1 MEETPDKEFK
11 VFFEDYINYSADRL
25 MDRWRKKLIQLI
37 KRAGSLSID
46 DIKLIVTR
54 YNSKKKENIMNMD
67 SISEDYYELL
77 NDELIESKKIV
88 SYLKIRDGSIT

>member
-1 MEETPDKEFK
+1 
-11 VFFEDYINYSADRL
+11 
-25 MDRWRKKLIQLI
+25 
-37 KRAGSLSID
+37 
-46 DIKLIVTR
+46 
-54 YNSKKKENIMNMD
+54 MD